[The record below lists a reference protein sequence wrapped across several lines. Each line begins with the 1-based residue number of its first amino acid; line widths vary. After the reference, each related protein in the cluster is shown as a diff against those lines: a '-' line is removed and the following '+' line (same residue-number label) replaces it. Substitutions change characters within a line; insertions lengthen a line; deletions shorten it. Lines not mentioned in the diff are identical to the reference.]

1 MKASFVIGRDDKGK
15 LFVIAK
21 NAKGEI
27 RAVEIS
33 GDGEEASECLDA
45 AVNGKVKGAEITRV
59 ASYKNPNP
67 IREKNTVLA
76 A

>member
-1 MKASFVIGRDDKGK
+1 MKLSFVIGRNDKGEHF
-15 LFVIAK
+15 LVSK

-27 RAVEIS
+27 RAVQLS
-33 GDGEEASECLDA
+33 GDGEEARECLDA

-59 ASYKNPNP
+59 ALFRNANPD
-67 IREKNTVLA
+67 REKNTILA